1 MMMVMC
7 EINVLQPVRG
17 FPPLFASR
25 TTPTMAS
32 SAGPEERCMNMSAAP
47 QHANISQREA
57 LGRLSPS
64 SSHFPGQDWAS
75 SWVTLVALFVGV
87 EEIGSS
93 LDPPPAEIH
102 APHFRTPSI
111 WLQRSKMHILS
122 FASWTR
128 ALEDAQQPG
137 IRGRQWKAI
146 PIDLLRCADAS
157 SLNEKMGACRV
168 PADFLP
174 PDIASIGSW
183 VCEAAMRN
191 LKFPN
196 IFLMGKQ
203 ARQDGKV

>member
-32 SAGPEERCMNMSAAP
+32 SAGPEERCMNMSVAP

-57 LGRLSPS
+57 LGRLSSS
-64 SSHFPGQDWAS
+64 SSHFPGQDWTS
-75 SWVTLVALFVGV
+75 SWVTLVALFVGA

-93 LDPPPAEIH
+93 LDPPP
-102 APHFRTPSI
+102 PGGNPRPTLPSI

-137 IRGRQWKAI
+137 IRGRKWKAI

-174 PDIASIGSW
+174 HDIASIGSW
-183 VCEAAMRN
+183 VCEAAMRD

-196 IFLMGKQ
+196 ISLMGK
-203 ARQDGKV
+203 